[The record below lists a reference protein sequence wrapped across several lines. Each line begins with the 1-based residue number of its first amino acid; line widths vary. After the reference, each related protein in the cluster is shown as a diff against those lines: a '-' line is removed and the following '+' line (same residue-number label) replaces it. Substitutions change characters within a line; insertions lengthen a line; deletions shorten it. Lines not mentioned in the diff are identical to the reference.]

1 MLAVA
6 LLLGTV
12 GAAPVARP
20 QIVSVVVTNDDG
32 EPIPNA
38 WVRIPQTEGRRVV
51 DPETGL
57 WEASTV
63 YHYDGSPLVFTRGL
77 RLELTVSAP
86 GYLTRRLAVQ
96 VRSRRN
102 LLPVTLQPMPTP
114 QLLTTSE
121 DPDALMAEWL
131 AATASEAP

>member
-1 MLAVA
+1 MASVA
-6 LLLGTV
+6 LLLWSMN
-12 GAAPVARP
+12 AAVAARP
-20 QIVSVVVTNDDG
+20 QIVSVVVTDEQG
-32 EPIPNA
+32 QPIPNA

-63 YHYDGSPLVFTRGL
+63 YRYDGEPLVFTRGL

-86 GYLTRRLAVQ
+86 GYHTRRLAVQ

-102 LLPVTLQPMPTP
+102 LLPVSLQPMPTP
-114 QLLTTSE
+114 SLLTTPE
-121 DPDALMAEWL
+121 DPDALMGEWL
-131 AATASEAP
+131 ATSAAEAP